1 MVIYPYLRD
10 ERRIFPQ
17 SIKLGIAFI
26 YYRKGEM
33 IFYDQ
38 PFFGIKNVSKGINLS
53 ICETTLSRKRIK
65 AGSYGTK
72 KLNFK

>member
-17 SIKLGIAFI
+17 SIKLGIASI
-26 YYRKGEM
+26 YYRKGGM

-38 PFFGIKNVSKGINLS
+38 PFFGIKNVRKGINLS
-53 ICETTLSRKRIK
+53 IFGTTLLRKRIK
-65 AGSYGTK
+65 AGSYGPK
-72 KLNFK
+72 KLNLK